1 MNQKN
6 QPQRNKVAQSFLVN
20 ALIAILKITSELVPR
35 SGAISASSG
44 PLWLNKLASNFG
56 ENQKNQPQ
64 RNKVA
69 QSFLV
74 NALIAILKITSELV
88 PRSGA
93 ISASSGPLWL
103 NKLASNFGENQ
114 KNQPQ
119 RNKVAQSFLVNSLI
133 AILKITTER
142 VPRSGAISASSGPLW
157 INKLASNCGEN
168 QKNQPQR
175 NKVAQSFLVNSL
187 IAILKITTE
196 LVPRSG
202 AISAVKQAL
211 IKLCVT

>member
-20 ALIAILKITSELVPR
+20 ALIAILKITSEFVPR
-35 SGAISASSG
+35 SGAISESSS
-44 PLWLNKLASNFG
+44 PLRLNKLSSNFG

-74 NALIAILKITSELV
+74 NALIAILKITSEFV

-93 ISASSGPLWL
+93 ISESSSPLRL
-103 NKLASNFGENQ
+103 NKLSSNFGENQ

-119 RNKVAQSFLVNSLI
+119 RNKVAQSF
-133 AILKITTER
+133 
-142 VPRSGAISASSGPLW
+142 
-157 INKLASNCGEN
+157 
-168 QKNQPQR
+168 
-175 NKVAQSFLVNSL
+175 
-187 IAILKITTE
+187 
-196 LVPRSG
+196 
-202 AISAVKQAL
+202 
-211 IKLCVT
+211 